1 MSPRPDVEVTRQRTV
16 VLTRPAEL
24 VVAEPTTR
32 VRPDLGSEELAG
44 RAPLI
49 RKGSTVDGVPVVVPR
64 SLLVPSLAIALTPN
78 SYFWP
83 FVRPLT
89 VADGDVTVPPLIQV
103 LDPYGGRRRSS
114 WRCFVRQHLEPA
126 R

>member
-16 VLTRPAEL
+16 VLTLPAEL

-32 VRPDLGSEELAG
+32 VRPALGREELAE

-49 RKGSTVDGVPVVVPR
+49 RNGKTVVGLPVVVPS
-64 SLLVPSLAIALTPN
+64 SLLVPSVAIALTPN
-78 SYFWP
+78 SYVWP
-83 FVRPLT
+83 FVSPLT

-103 LDPYGGRRRSS
+103 LDPYGR
-114 WRCFVRQHLEPA
+114 
-126 R
+126 